1 MHELV
6 QQIARV
12 DFSFEIDGGSLDA
25 SRQDAPFHWCKFD
38 ALIAGHQLGR
48 SYAAPASGIHT
59 LGAFKYLLLD
69 KDAVF
74 QRM

>member
-12 DFSFEIDGGSLDA
+12 DFSN
-25 SRQDAPFHWCKFD
+25 

-48 SYAAPASGIHT
+48 SYAAPASGNHT

-74 QRM
+74 QRI